1 MRADAGRVRMVAT
14 KAWKADAS
22 TSEPFDR
29 GEVCGS
35 WRRTMTPIDAHIRN
49 NGSGL
54 TYLTLDVASKLSPVL
69 ELEALGPHRSPE
81 SREEQ
86 GKDD

>member
-1 MRADAGRVRMVAT
+1 M
-14 KAWKADAS
+14 
-22 TSEPFDR
+22 F
-29 GEVCGS
+29 
-35 WRRTMTPIDAHIRN
+35 N